1 MAGISLAQ
9 AQAKLDAWMAADD
22 AVAGGQSYSIGG
34 RSLTRANAAE
44 IRNNIDYWERRV
56 IRLTQGSG
64 GMRVRYGAPNGEGQ
78 SSGMPL
84 ISPPTPF
91 NR

>member
-1 MAGISLAQ
+1 MAGITLAQ

-44 IRNNIDYWERRV
+44 IRNNIEYWERRV
-56 IRLTQGSG
+56 VRLSHGSG
-64 GMRVRYGAPNGEGQ
+64 GIRVRYGTPSGEGQ
-78 SSGMPL
+78 SNL
-84 ISPPTPF
+84 KPF
-91 NR
+91 IK